1 MVVSLQETLEA
12 GKEDS
17 ALTLSDVLQD
27 GFCMEDA
34 CERQDEAR
42 RLRRLIEGLPA
53 RERKLILL
61 RYGLAG
67 QPPRTAAKNGTAAP
81 DQQKL
86 CLKARDP
93 RTGSVAQ
100 RLASGITGRIK
111 GAACVRRIYPL
122 LAALRSN
129 VPVTR
134 IFSPRSFRVLR
145 RAGACTKGSGIY
157 TVRRQHK
164 RLPDSFSPQ
173 YRRCTVQCVP
183 GPCRFARHAPSD

>member
-1 MVVSLQETLEA
+1 MHFRRERRNGVVVSLQETLEA

-67 QPPRTAAKNGTAAP
+67 QPPLTQLETAQCSRSAEVMSQGSRPTHWNICAKAGFKNHRENKGCRLRAAYI
-81 DQQKL
+81 
-86 CLKARDP
+86 
-93 RTGSVAQ
+93 S
-100 RLASGITGRIK
+100 
-111 GAACVRRIYPL
+111 
-122 LAALRSN
+122 
-129 VPVTR
+129 
-134 IFSPRSFRVLR
+134 SFTMGLGVV
-145 RAGACTKGSGIY
+145 Y
-157 TVRRQHK
+157 
-164 RLPDSFSPQ
+164 
-173 YRRCTVQCVP
+173 
-183 GPCRFARHAPSD
+183 